1 MNRVGGL
8 SLLLEFLKR
17 LRGNSV
23 QLRHRRD
30 SCSEIPGRR
39 GIFLERR
46 REHARPEGFGQQQN
60 VARLHA
66 YIAPNPLRMNQTR
79 DRIAKLNVVVSNR
92 VPADDAE
99 ERCRGGRGS
108 PSSYR
113 VD

>member
-66 YIAPNPLRMNQTR
+66 YIRSEEHTSELQSRFDLVCRLLLEKKKNPTPRQT
-79 DRIAKLNVVVSNR
+79 
-92 VPADDAE
+92 
-99 ERCRGGRGS
+99 
-108 PSSYR
+108 
-113 VD
+113 

>member
-66 YIAPNPLRMNQTR
+66 YIAPNPLRMNQR
-79 DRIAKLNVVVSNR
+79 L
-92 VPADDAE
+92 E
-99 ERCRGGRGS
+99 EHTSELKSRLHLVCRLLLEKKKTS
-108 PSSYR
+108 HWHQH
-113 VD
+113 